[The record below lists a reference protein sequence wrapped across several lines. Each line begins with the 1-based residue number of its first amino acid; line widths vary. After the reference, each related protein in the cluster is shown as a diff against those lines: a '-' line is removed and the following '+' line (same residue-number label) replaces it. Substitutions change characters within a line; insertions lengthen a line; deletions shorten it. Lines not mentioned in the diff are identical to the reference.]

1 MLFSQVSL
9 PDIAKISRR
18 AVFSSLA
25 VGVAGLVVCVV
36 LNSYLVGLGL
46 CIGIALGIGNFRMVQ
61 GSVAKAGSR
70 PGPKRRPLAFNTVTR
85 LGIITVVALGLLFV
99 SFDLGF
105 GVMAGLAIFQFLLL
119 FSVVRSIIKSGVGA
133 GAFGGSSLFGGIGS
147 MLSVDGLEDVGDPS
161 LTGDRPA
168 LDAPDDPRGVPDAS

>member
-1 MLFSQVSL
+1 M
-9 PDIAKISRR
+9 
-18 AVFSSLA
+18 
-25 VGVAGLVVCVV
+25 
-36 LNSYLVGLGL
+36 
-46 CIGIALGIGNFRMVQ
+46 
-61 GSVAKAGSR
+61 
-70 PGPKRRPLAFNTVTR
+70 
-85 LGIITVVALGLLFV
+85 

-133 GAFGGSSLFGGIGS
+133 GAFGGSSLFGGIGGL
-147 MLSVDGLEDVGDPS
+147 LSVDGLEDVGDPS

>member
-1 MLFSQVSL
+1 MVFSQVSL
-9 PDIAKISRR
+9 PEIAKISRR

-36 LNSYLVGLGL
+36 LSSYLVGLGL

-61 GSVAKAGSR
+61 GSVARAGNR

-85 LGIITVVALGLLFV
+85 LGIITAVALGLLFV

-105 GVMAGLAIFQFLLL
+105 GVMAGLAVFQFLLL
-119 FSVVRSIIKSGVGA
+119 FSVVRSIIKSGIGA
-133 GAFGGSSLFGGIGS
+133 GAFGGGSLFGGIGE
-147 MLSVDGLEDVGDPS
+147 MLSVDSLEDDDDSAPS
-161 LTGDRPA
+161 RDRPA
-168 LDAPDDPRGVPDAS
+168 LDGPDEPRGSV